1 MAGHATRMGDRRGA
15 YRALL
20 VGRREGKRA
29 LGRPMNKWHY
39 NIKMDLQDME
49 WGSMDLQ

>member
-1 MAGHATRMGDRRGA
+1 MEDRRGA

-20 VGRREGKRA
+20 VRREGNRA
-29 LGRPMNKWHY
+29 LRRLLNRWHY

-49 WGSMDLQ
+49 WGSIDLE